1 MIREIV
7 RENSRENCRENSR
20 EILKMCREICREISK
35 MCRENFANFRVK
47 NVRPKKIV
55 KLRGGSPF
63 FSREIC
69 CPENP
74 RENFENPRDNPRGNP
89 REILPRVIARFP
101 RDFCWGV
108 ISRRILSTKL
118 WGEALSGTCA
128 PPDCLRRYTTWLCL
142 GSAGICGPGLVYL
155 VCPH

>member
-1 MIREIV
+1 MPRYLPRDFENVPRDLPRGFENVPREL
-7 RENSRENCRENSR
+7 REFSCKKHQAQKNGQ
-20 EILKMCREICREISK
+20 
-35 MCRENFANFRVK
+35 FARRFTVFFRV
-47 NVRPKKIV
+47 I
-55 KLRGGSPF
+55 F
-63 FSREIC
+63 F
-69 CPENP
+69 PENP
-74 RENFENPRDNPRGNP
+74 RENFENQRENPRENPRGNP

>member
-1 MIREIV
+1 MREIV
-7 RENSRENCRENSR
+7 REIVLRELPRDFENVPRDFENVPRDLPRDFEHVPREFR
-20 EILKMCREICREISK
+20 EFSC
-35 MCRENFANFRVK
+35 
-47 NVRPKKIV
+47 KKRQAQTMV
-55 KLRGGSPF
+55 NLRGGSPF
-63 FSREIC
+63 FSREIFF
-69 CPENP
+69 PENP
-74 RENFENPRDNPRGNP
+74 RENFENPRDNP